1 MARKVEEPT
10 FTTVIDDGNIEVREY
25 PACVVAETEV
35 TGDWDKASSAGF
47 RRLAGYIF
55 GGNRGSARI
64 AMTAPVGQRQ
74 LGQKIA
80 MTAPVGVRPDGEA
93 WIVSF
98 TMPSGSVL
106 YAMPTPNDELVRLRE
121 LPGRRV
127 AVIQFTGFWT
137 ASSMATRTEALQSWM
152 ARRGLHAAGPP
163 EINRYDPPW
172 TLPWLR
178 RNEVWI
184 PVQTENEQPLRD
196 GPIGP

>member
-1 MARKVEEPT
+1 
-10 FTTVIDDGNIEVREY
+10 
-25 PACVVAETEV
+25 
-35 TGDWDKASSAGF
+35 
-47 RRLAGYIF
+47 
-55 GGNRGSARI
+55 
-64 AMTAPVGQRQ
+64 MTAPVGQRQ

-137 ASSMATRTEALQSWM
+137 AASMATRTEALQSWM
-152 ARRGLHAAGPP
+152 ARRGLYAAGPP